1 MQWRIRSSAHA
12 VAERNC
18 PSVAGTGRARRRIFI
33 IHNAIAGMRRRWL
46 LRNVCRELEAAGV
59 ELSVVA
65 ADSLEM
71 DIRLARDAAASG
83 DYDAV
88 VAAGG
93 DSTVRGAGIGL
104 VGSGVPLGIIPIGTG
119 NVLAEEIRF
128 RGRPRTVASRLVH
141 GPAVPIHAGRANSSC
156 FFAMAGA
163 GFDARVLA
171 RLDTRWKRR
180 LGKLAYVWPVLRELA
195 RTPVVF
201 NAVIDGEHHRCNWL
215 IIAKAARYGGPFL
228 LTRRQ
233 SLEKAGFHAVIINA
247 RTRFALM
254 GVIMAIALGRAER
267 HRDVRII
274 PCQRATI
281 PRQPGI
287 PIQLDGE
294 MSGEAP
300 LEIESTALPVHLI
313 YPH

>member
-1 MQWRIRSSAHA
+1 MWQQMDSFLKSF
-12 VAERNC
+12 
-18 PSVAGTGRARRRIFI
+18 FI
-33 IHNAIAGMRRRWL
+33 YPD
-46 LRNVCRELEAAGV
+46 LEWHMM
-59 ELSVVA
+59 L
-65 ADSLEM
+65 
-71 DIRLARDAAASG
+71 I
-83 DYDAV
+83 
-88 VAAGG
+88 
-93 DSTVRGAGIGL
+93 GIGL
-104 VGSGVPLGIIPIGTG
+104 GLVFGAVWLAAHWPPLFKKYRLWIVAVFSAFFTLLAVTFVQIPFQHWIGQALEHFWDPYTLTNWLMLAGIPQILMSG
-119 NVLAEEIRF
+119 
-128 RGRPRTVASRLVH
+128 LVQE
-141 GPAVPIHAGRANSSC
+141 GAKMVPIVFWWWRSDRKLTPKMGLAIG
-156 FFAMAGA
+156 AMAGA

-201 NAVIDGEHHRCNWL
+201 NAVIDGEHHRCSWL

-281 PRQPGI
+281 PWQPGI